1 MSAFFLTIQ
10 TGDQTPTINNSRIL
24 TYFDRPIELDHKK
37 KYEMAFVSFNSY
49 HSYTNINDKN
59 NVFRYSPNL
68 GTNNFTIYI
77 KEGAYEINQLNKY
90 LQDEMKKQLTPLN
103 LYKEDGVALG
113 ANLMTLKS
121 TLKFGKPTDKTHYYV
136 DFDVSNSLASF
147 IGFNKQEYTYVEKR
161 EDPNNP
167 DKITDVV
174 DYYESENHVR
184 IDEVTS
190 IRITSDI
197 IEDSYSNGKSVN
209 DIYAFLPGVSPGF
222 RIMERPIHLFYYP
235 ITVNKISRMETK
247 VIDQRGNLIDFR
259 GEDII
264 IRFHVREKANYIP

>member
-1 MSAFFLTIQ
+1 MSAFFLTLQ

-49 HSYTNINDKN
+49 HSYTNIDEKN
-59 NVFRYSPNL
+59 NVFHYSPNH

-77 KEGAYEINQLNKY
+77 QKGAYEINQINTY
-90 LQDEMKKQLTPLN
+90 LQKKMKEQLDPLG
-103 LYKEDGVALG
+103 LYKEDGVVLG
-113 ANLMTLKS
+113 ANLTALKTTL
-121 TLKFGKPTDKTHYYV
+121 TFGKPTNKTHYYV
-136 DFDVSNSLASF
+136 DFGVSNSLATF

-161 EDPNNP
+161 EDPVNP

-174 DYYESENHVR
+174 NYYESENHVR
-184 IDEVTS
+184 IDDVTS

-197 IEDSYSNGKSVN
+197 IGDSYSNGKSVN

-222 RIMERPIHLFYYP
+222 KINERPIHLFYYP
-235 ITVNKISRMETK
+235 ITVNKISRIETK
-247 VIDQRGNLIDFR
+247 VVDQKGNLIDFR

>member
-24 TYFDRPIELDHKK
+24 TYFDRPIEFDHKK
-37 KYEMAFVSFNSY
+37 KYEMAFVSFNFY

-103 LYKEDGVALG
+103 LYREDGVVLG

-197 IEDSYSNGKSVN
+197 IGDSYSNGKSVN